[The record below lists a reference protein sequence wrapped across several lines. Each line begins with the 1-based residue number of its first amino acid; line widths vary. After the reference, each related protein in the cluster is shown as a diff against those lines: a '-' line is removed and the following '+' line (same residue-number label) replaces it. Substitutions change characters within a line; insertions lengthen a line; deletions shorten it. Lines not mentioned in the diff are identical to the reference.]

1 LLFDLYPDKIRAT
14 HRSFEETLEMTIHL
28 PPTCTAFEGVRR
40 IASGPLRDVAAAVKR
55 AHDRAIGET
64 DGQPNG
70 EPNGEPILVF
80 DDATSRPVEFD
91 LRGSV
96 DDVLARLA
104 DDGAGG
110 SEPAGAP
117 GQDSEPAVRGR
128 GRPKLG
134 VVAREVTLLPR
145 HWEWLNAQPGGA
157 SVVLRKL
164 VDAAR
169 LVGGDK
175 ERVRLA
181 QEAAYRF
188 MTAMAGNLP
197 DYEEATRAL
206 YANDRARFEQK
217 IAGWPG
223 DVRQHAAKLAAAAF
237 CEVT

>member
-1 LLFDLYPDKIRAT
+1 
-14 HRSFEETLEMTIHL
+14 MTMVIH
-28 PPTCTAFEGVRR
+28 PIATCTAFEGVRR

-55 AHDRAIGET
+55 AHDAASGKP
-64 DGQPNG
+64 D
-70 EPNGEPILVF
+70 GEPILVF

-96 DDVLARLA
+96 DDVLARLV

-110 SEPAGAP
+110 SDTAGAP
-117 GQDSEPAVRGR
+117 DQDGAPVARGR

-145 HWEWLNAQPGGA
+145 HWEWLNTQPGGA

-169 LVGGDK
+169 LAGGDK
-175 ERVRLA
+175 QRVRLA

-206 YANDRARFEQK
+206 YANERVRFEQRV
-217 IAGWPG
+217 AGWPG
-223 DVRQHAAKLAAAAF
+223 DIREHAAKLAAAAF
-237 CEVT
+237 CEAT

>member
-1 LLFDLYPDKIRAT
+1 
-14 HRSFEETLEMTIHL
+14 MVIH
-28 PPTCTAFEGVRR
+28 PIATCTAFEGVRR

-55 AHDRAIGET
+55 AHDAASGKP
-64 DGQPNG
+64 D
-70 EPNGEPILVF
+70 GEPILVF

-96 DDVLARLA
+96 DDVLARLV

-110 SEPAGAP
+110 SDTAGAP
-117 GQDSEPAVRGR
+117 DQDGAPVARGR

-145 HWEWLNAQPGGA
+145 HWEWLNTQPGGA

-169 LVGGDK
+169 LAGGDK
-175 ERVRLA
+175 QRVRLA

-206 YANDRARFEQK
+206 YANERVRFEQRV
-217 IAGWPG
+217 AGWPG
-223 DVRQHAAKLAAAAF
+223 DIREHAAKLAAAAF
-237 CEVT
+237 CEAT

>member
-1 LLFDLYPDKIRAT
+1 MTLYTAT
-14 HRSFEETLEMTIHL
+14 A
-28 PPTCTAFEGVRR
+28 TCTAFEGVRR

-55 AHDRAIGET
+55 AHDRAGSEP
-64 DGQPNG
+64 DGQPNA
-70 EPNGEPILVF
+70 EPILVF
-80 DDATSRPVEFD
+80 DDATSRPIEFD
-91 LRGSV
+91 LRGSL
-96 DDVLARLA
+96 DDVLARLV
-104 DDGAGG
+104 DAGG
-110 SEPAGAP
+110 SSDPAGACA
-117 GQDSEPAVRGR
+117 QDGEPAARGR

-169 LVGGDK
+169 LAGGDN

-206 YANDRARFEQK
+206 YADDRARFQRR

-223 DVRQHAAKLAAAAF
+223 DIREHAEKLAAAAF
-237 CEVT
+237 CEAT

>member
-1 LLFDLYPDKIRAT
+1 M
-14 HRSFEETLEMTIHL
+14 TLHL

-40 IASGPLRDVAAAVKR
+40 IASGKLRDVAAAVKR
-55 AHDRAIGET
+55 AHDRA
-64 DGQPNG
+64 NG
-70 EPNGEPILVF
+70 KPNGEPILVF

-110 SEPAGAP
+110 A
-117 GQDSEPAVRGR
+117 EPAVAPRQDGEPAARGR

-169 LVGGDK
+169 LAGGDK

-197 DYEEATRAL
+197 DYEVATRAL
-206 YANDRARFEQK
+206 YAYDRARFEQK
-217 IAGWPG
+217 LAGWPG